1 MADLRTIVDAN
12 QDIFRYGLHKYRDS
26 AFEDP
31 TYLGFTIELDDN
43 SALFTQVLPFLEKRG
58 NQNWTELQSRIPVY
72 KQFVSKIQQI
82 FNSQESVVTEFD
94 KTRFIK
100 QHYINSVTG
109 LNNLTKK
116 FNLYQEDKLDFQLH
130 EDIAMWSTYLSYL
143 YNNLTYSYE
152 NGRELIPENLLK
164 FNMYIKISEIRS
176 LTSIG
181 KLKSNDASDL
191 QIADAL
197 KNNVTQLVYKLY
209 DCQFNF
215 IGATP
220 VDDTI
225 NQAGID
231 TPTFAPSIVPFSV
244 FFKSVSRQIY
254 NPLIT
259 NSLAMNDNKIDLDV
273 ILVNPSGDANP
284 GGQTTDNKLGPDG
297 KPFQKQQVD
306 SVSKFKQEA
315 FKTVK
320 SSKKPSAP
328 STVDNEEDA
337 YRSRNDISGLH
348 RKRNELI
355 EENEPLKA
363 YQRPGQP
370 DERPQ
375 GAPDD
380 LIAEN
385 KRPSFLDDPQ
395 QALDNFGE
403 KLGKRIENTLNLQK
417 DRAIN
422 RIKQKRNELV
432 KTFIYDIQNR
442 IGIKTIVPANVYV
455 NNKYLPHKDKDGN
468 IIGGTILDQL
478 ASDVGVS
485 TSSALINIITGN

>member
-1 MADLRTIVDAN
+1 MGDLRTVVDAN

-26 AFEDP
+26 MYEDP

-43 SALFTQVLPFLEKRG
+43 SALFTQVLPFLERRG
-58 NQNWTELQSRIPVY
+58 GQNWTELQSRIPVY

-82 FNSQESVVTEFD
+82 FNSQESIVNEFD

-100 QHYINSVTG
+100 QHYINSVSG

-181 KLKSNDASDL
+181 KLKSNDPSDL

-209 DCQFNF
+209 DCEFNF

-220 VDDTI
+220 VDDSI
-225 NQAGID
+225 NQSGID
-231 TPTFAPSIVPFSV
+231 TPTLNHSIVPFSI

-254 NPLIT
+254 NPLIP
-259 NSLAMNDNKIDLDV
+259 NSLSMNDNKIDLDV

-297 KPFQKQQVD
+297 QPFQRQQVD
-306 SVSKFKQEA
+306 SVSTFDQEA
-315 FKTVK
+315 FKNVK
-320 SSKKPSAP
+320 SSKKPSSV
-328 STVDNEEDA
+328 STADNEEDA
-337 YRSRNDISGLH
+337 DRSRSDISGVQ
-348 RKRNELI
+348 RKRDELI

-363 YQRPGQP
+363 YQRPGKP
-370 DERPQ
+370 DERLQ

-385 KRPSFLDDPQ
+385 QRPSFLDDPQ
-395 QALDNFGE
+395 QALDN
-403 KLGKRIENTLNLQK
+403 LGSQITNRLENTLSLQK

-432 KTFIYDIQNR
+432 KTFIYDVQDSV
-442 IGIKTIVPANVYV
+442 GLTKIVPANVYT
-455 NNKYLPHKDKDGN
+455 DSG
-468 IIGGTILDQL
+468 IGANLLNQL
-478 ASDVGVS
+478 ASDVGVTTIES
-485 TSSALINIITGN
+485 LINIITGN